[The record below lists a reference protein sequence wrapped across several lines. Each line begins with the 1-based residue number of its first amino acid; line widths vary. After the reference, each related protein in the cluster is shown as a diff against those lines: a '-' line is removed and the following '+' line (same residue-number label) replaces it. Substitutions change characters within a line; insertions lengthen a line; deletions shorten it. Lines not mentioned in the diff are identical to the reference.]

1 MKNFKICV
9 HIPLYLE
16 KSKKKQLN
24 NFKKVCNSFLQLSKR
39 TELFIHSNKKLK
51 SHNKRVK
58 FIPHS
63 FKKSHPFKLTWYC
76 RNLMESQKDDYD
88 IFIYCEDDL
97 LFTKKNFQYW
107 LTHKDKCIQKNYN
120 LGFLRVEVN
129 KKNKKL
135 YSTDQVEKSQYYVDL
150 SKKKYVILANS
161 NSSFW
166 IYDKDEF
173 SEFIKTKYWR
183 FDWKWISIS
192 DILLIREMAAVGW
205 HGQNMNGIDMG
216 RYLATIVPLKKGKVE
231 KKSFIRHLPDN
242 YANAPRG
249 LFGTLKMNDIVKKDL
264 KKFTPIS
271 SLGRLFKRLKYMAY
285 HLLRINIKRHFRT
298 NKLHSDLRSGLIF
311 K

>member
-1 MKNFKICV
+1 MKNFKISV

-16 KSKKKQLN
+16 KRKKKQLN
-24 NFKKVCNSFLQLSKR
+24 NFKKVCNSFLKLSKG

-51 SHNKRVK
+51 SHNKRIK
-58 FIPHS
+58 FISHS

-107 LTHKDKCIQKNYN
+107 LAHKDKCIQNNYN

-135 YSTDQVEKSQYYVDL
+135 YSTDQVEKSQYYVHL
-150 SKKKYVILANS
+150 SKTKYLVLANS

-216 RYLATIVPLKKGKVE
+216 RYLATIVPLKKEKVE
-231 KKSFIRHLPDN
+231 NKSFIRHLPDN

-249 LFGTLKMNDIVKKDL
+249 LFGTFKMNDIAKKDL
-264 KKFTPIS
+264 KKFTPIN

-298 NKLHSDLRSGLIF
+298 NRLHSDLRSGLIF